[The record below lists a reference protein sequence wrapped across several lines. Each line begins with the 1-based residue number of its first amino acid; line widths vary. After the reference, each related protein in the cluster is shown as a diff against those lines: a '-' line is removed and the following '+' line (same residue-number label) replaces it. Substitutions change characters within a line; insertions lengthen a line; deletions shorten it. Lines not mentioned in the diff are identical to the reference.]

1 MTLETVSEKEGAIS
15 GIILMEDRVPIKD
28 EVEVE
33 VSRAK
38 DKRYLVT
45 VKGPKGEVTKEF
57 YYPDVYIWVEDDEVV
72 IAATRNT
79 RRHKAIIGMI
89 KSYVQNMQKGVT
101 EGHEYKLKLVYSH
114 FPPEVKVDQE
124 KGVVYIENFLGE
136 NVPRVAKIVDPENTE
151 VIVQGQDIIVR
162 GIDKEAV
169 GQTAANL
176 EQATKIKDKDPRVF
190 QDGIYIVEKDGKK
203 IELRV

>member
-1 MTLETVSEKEGAIS
+1 VSEARLEPAEDAIP
-15 GIILMEDRVPIKD
+15 GVIVMEERVKIKD
-28 EVEVE
+28 DVEVE
-33 VSRAK
+33 IRRQH
-38 DKRYLVT
+38 DRRYEVT

-57 YYPDVYIWVEDDEVV
+57 YYPDVYMWLEDDEVV
-72 IAATRNT
+72 IATTRHN
-79 RRHKAIIGMI
+79 RRTKAILGMI
-89 KSYVQNMQKGVT
+89 KSYIENMQKGVT
-101 EGHEYKLKLVYSH
+101 EGHEYRLKLVYSH

-124 KGVVYIENFLGE
+124 KGKVYIENFMGE
-136 NVPRVAKIVDPENTE
+136 NVPRVAEIVDPENTE

-176 EQATKIKDKDPRVF
+176 EQATEIKDRDPRVF

-203 IELRV
+203 IEPRV

>member
-1 MTLETVSEKEGAIS
+1 
-15 GIILMEDRVPIKD
+15 MEERVKIKD
-28 EVEVE
+28 DVEVE
-33 VSRAK
+33 IQRQH
-38 DKRYLVT
+38 DRRYEVT

-57 YYPDVYIWVEDDEVV
+57 YYPDVYLWLEDDEIV
-72 IAATRNT
+72 IATTRHN
-79 RRHKAIIGMI
+79 RRTKAILGTI
-89 KSYVQNMQKGVT
+89 KSYLENMQKGVT
-101 EGHEYKLKLVYSH
+101 EGHEYRLKLVYSH

-124 KGVVYIENFLGE
+124 KGKVYIENFMGE
-136 NVPRVAKIVDPENTE
+136 NVPRVAEIVDPENTE

-176 EQATKIKDKDPRVF
+176 EQATEIKDRDPRVF

-203 IELRV
+203 IEPRV

>member
-1 MTLETVSEKEGAIS
+1 MAEAKLEPAKDAIPGVVVMEERVKIKDDVEIEIS
-15 GIILMEDRVPIKD
+15 QREDR
-28 EVEVE
+28 
-33 VSRAK
+33 
-38 DKRYLVT
+38 RYEVT

-57 YYPDVYIWVEDDEVV
+57 YYPDVYLWVEDDEVV
-72 IAATRNT
+72 IAATKSN
-79 RRHKAIIGMI
+79 RRQKAILGMI
-89 KSYVQNMQKGVT
+89 KAYIKNMQKGVT

-114 FPPEVKVDQE
+114 FPPEVKVDQKE
-124 KGVVYIENFLGE
+124 GKVYIENFMGE
-136 NVPRVAKIVDPENTE
+136 NVPRVAEIVDPKNTE

-176 EQATKIKDKDPRVF
+176 EQATYIKDRDPRVF

-203 IELRV
+203 VV

>member
-1 MTLETVSEKEGAIS
+1 MSEARLEPAEDAIP
-15 GIILMEDRVPIKD
+15 GVIVMEERVKIKD
-28 EVEVE
+28 DVEVE
-33 VSRAK
+33 IRRRH
-38 DKRYLVT
+38 DRRYEVT

-57 YYPDVYIWVEDDEVV
+57 YYPDVYMWLEDDEVV
-72 IAATRNT
+72 IATTRHN
-79 RRHKAIIGMI
+79 RRTKAILGMI
-89 KSYVQNMQKGVT
+89 KSYIENMQKGVT
-101 EGHEYKLKLVYSH
+101 EGHEYRLKLVYSH

-124 KGVVYIENFLGE
+124 KGKVYIENFMGE
-136 NVPRVAKIVDPENTE
+136 NVPRVAEIVDPENTE

-176 EQATKIKDKDPRVF
+176 EQATEIKDRDPRVF

-203 IELRV
+203 IEPRV